1 METRYYKIC
10 IVGDCDVGKSAI
22 ATRYVFQNFDNSPS
36 STIGA
41 SYLCKKIN
49 YKKSQLH
56 LQLWDTAGQE
66 RYRTITPLYYRNA
79 VCVILVIDQSKLS
92 CIDSTLYWVN
102 SIREHVENM
111 PIFIAI
117 NKSDLSSI
125 LPDNF
130 ITNILE
136 KYPDIKYKNVSA
148 KSNEGIDELF
158 LDIIENLYND
168 YTIPITNTN
177 TILLNDDTVQKN
189 WFNKCL
195 IL

>member
-1 METRYYKIC
+1 
-10 IVGDCDVGKSAI
+10 
-22 ATRYVFQNFDNSPS
+22 
-36 STIGA
+36 
-41 SYLCKKIN
+41 
-49 YKKSQLH
+49 
-56 LQLWDTAGQE
+56 
-66 RYRTITPLYYRNA
+66 
-79 VCVILVIDQSKLS
+79 
-92 CIDSTLYWVN
+92 
-102 SIREHVENM
+102 M

-177 TILLNDDTVQKN
+177 TILLNDDTDQKN